1 MGVKQFWLHISYWKK
16 EQCHQQILRKQRH
29 SFTDKGLRQSFRW
42 PDSVYPPQ
50 WSLSRL
56 TFAIYS
62 LLGCD
67 VLYSISPAWKM
78 ETENMTI
85 QVLCLLPQ
93 ERKAVYGSPSGDC
106 KCRRVKIHQ
115 SPSFLHVM
123 AKCQLNSG
131 SILLGSEPIGKGC
144 ILKLKNAFLVHLC
157 FFNFHVCVIHMLDNS
172 FCMHVC
178 IPRKCYFH
186 MLPNQ

>member
-1 MGVKQFWLHISYWKK
+1 
-16 EQCHQQILRKQRH
+16 
-29 SFTDKGLRQSFRW
+29 
-42 PDSVYPPQ
+42 
-50 WSLSRL
+50 
-56 TFAIYS
+56 
-62 LLGCD
+62 
-67 VLYSISPAWKM
+67 
-78 ETENMTI
+78 MTM

-157 FFNFHVCVIHMLDNS
+157 FFNFHVCVIHMSDNS

-186 MLPNQ
+186 MLPNQQRETIALHTHTHTHTHTRPSEFFFFCYINLLMCGFLFAFLISLSGVGETTYMSTVFYRYLPEVKSYGVCNDFSNCSPE